1 MEVQAVFRLGRSG
14 EWRSKKGWET
24 ASIVARNPRV
34 IWDHPGSSGVG
45 GGKCLFLY
53 AHVCP
58 GAGGRQAGTEKHLLW
73 TPGLAWS
80 VYRCES
86 LLWVGGRVG

>member
-24 ASIVARNPRV
+24 ASIVAGNPRV
-34 IWDHPGSSGVG
+34 MWDHPGSSGVG
-45 GGKCLFLY
+45 GGKGSCLWH

-58 GAGGRQAGTEKHLLW
+58 GAGAVQAGRHRETSALD
-73 TPGLAWS
+73 PRAGLEC
-80 VYRCES
+80 V
-86 LLWVGGRVG
+86 